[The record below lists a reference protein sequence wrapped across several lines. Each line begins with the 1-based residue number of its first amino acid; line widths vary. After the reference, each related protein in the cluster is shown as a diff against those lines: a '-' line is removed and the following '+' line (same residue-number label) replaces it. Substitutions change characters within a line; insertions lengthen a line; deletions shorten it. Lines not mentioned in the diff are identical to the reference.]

1 MSVLPQILP
10 GESGD
15 CLPLLFI
22 DRRLGRHEIAP
33 AAGLDL
39 DKAKRFL
46 LPGDQVDVSM
56 TSRRAKVAG
65 NDNEA
70 EFAEIE
76 VSFVFAARAGFKM
89 GRPRWTAAK
98 LGIQSIQSANGESQ
112 HSIVRY

>member
-10 GESGD
+10 GESRD

-22 DRRLGRHEIAP
+22 DRRLGRHEVAP
-33 AAGLDL
+33 AARLDL
-39 DKAKRFL
+39 DETKRFL
-46 LPGDQVDVSM
+46 FPGDQVDVSM
-56 TSRRAKVAG
+56 TARRAKVSG

-76 VSFVFAARAGFKM
+76 VSFIFTVGTGHKM
-89 GRPRWTAAK
+89 RSPRWTAAK
-98 LGIQSIQSANGESQ
+98 RRIQTIQSANGESQ